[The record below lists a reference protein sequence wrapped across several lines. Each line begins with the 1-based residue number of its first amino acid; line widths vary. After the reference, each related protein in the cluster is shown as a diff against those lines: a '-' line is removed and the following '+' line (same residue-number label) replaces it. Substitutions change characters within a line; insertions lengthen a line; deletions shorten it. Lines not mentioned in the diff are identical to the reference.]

1 MKRLK
6 RSHEIDMTNG
16 PIFSKIITFAF
27 PLMLTGILQ
36 LFFNAADVVV
46 VGKFAGSLALAA
58 VGSTG
63 SLVNLLVNV
72 FIGISTGVNVLAARY
87 YGSRQAHEMSRC
99 VHNSILLSLIL
110 GVFVC
115 IWGTLLSTPMLRLM
129 KTDPNV
135 LPLASLYLRI
145 YFLGVPATVVY
156 NFGAAVLRS
165 IGDTDR
171 PLRFLLIAGIV
182 NVLLNLITVVGLHM
196 SVAGVAIAT
205 AASQYVAAI
214 LVILCLMKS
223 QGIYRLQLK
232 KLRIYKDML
241 IQTLQIGIPAG
252 LQSTLFSVA
261 NVTIQSAINSFG
273 HVVMAGNSAAASVD
287 GFIYVAMN
295 SFYHAT
301 LSFTSQNMGAKK
313 YDRLNR
319 VLFSCVGSVIA
330 TGITISLLIYSF
342 GPQLLSLYVSAND
355 PDRDAVLAA
364 GMVRLTYVGLPYFL
378 CGLMEVV
385 TGALRGIGKS
395 WTPLIIS
402 TIGACF
408 FRIFWVS
415 VVFRAFPSLEVLY
428 WSYPISWLITPTAHF
443 IALYL
448 ARRKMAAEIRSAAE

>member
-1 MKRLK
+1 MKRLRLK

-16 PIFSKIITFAF
+16 PIFSKIILFSF

-72 FIGISTGVNVLAARY
+72 FIGISTGVNVLAARL
-87 YGSRQAHEMSRC
+87 YGSRSAKDMSRC
-99 VHNSILLSLIL
+99 VHNSILLSGIL
-110 GVFVC
+110 GIFVG
-115 IWGTLLSTPMLRLM
+115 IWGFFLSTPMLRIM
-129 KTDPNV
+129 NTAPEV
-135 LPLASLYLRI
+135 LPLASLYLKI

-156 NFGAAVLRS
+156 NFGAAILRA

-171 PLRFLLIAGIV
+171 PLRFLLLSGIV
-182 NVLLNLITVVGLHM
+182 NVVLNLITVVGFHM

-223 QGIYRLQLK
+223 QGIYRLQLR
-232 KLRIYKDML
+232 KLRMDKEML
-241 IQTLQIGIPAG
+241 IWTLQIGVPAG
-252 LQSTLFSVA
+252 LQSTLFSLA

-273 HVVMAGNSAAASVD
+273 HVVMAGNSAAGSVD

-295 SFYHAT
+295 AFYHAS
-301 LSFTSQNMGAKK
+301 LSFTSQNVGAKK
-313 YDRLNR
+313 YERLNR
-319 VLFSCVGSVIA
+319 VLFSCVASVIA
-330 TGITISLLIYSF
+330 TGLTVSSLVYCF
-342 GPQLLSLYVSAND
+342 GPKLLSLYVASDD
-355 PDRDAVLAA
+355 PERDVVIAA

-378 CGLMEVV
+378 CGLMEVA

-402 TIGACF
+402 TLGACV

-415 VVFRAFPSLEVLY
+415 VVFNAFPTLEVLY
-428 WSYPISWLITPTAHF
+428 YSYPISWFITPTAHF

-448 ARRKMAAEIRSAAE
+448 ARKKMNKSLSNI